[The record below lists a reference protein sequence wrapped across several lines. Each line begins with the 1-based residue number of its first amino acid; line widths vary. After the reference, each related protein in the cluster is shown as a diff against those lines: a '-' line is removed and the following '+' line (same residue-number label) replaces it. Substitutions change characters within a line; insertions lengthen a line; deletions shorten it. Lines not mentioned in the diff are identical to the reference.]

1 MTMNERRDPIP
12 FSTLCRSMW
21 SWDLWLALACGA
33 VVAIA
38 STTIDFEPKRAWI
51 APAFGLS
58 CLAFTVAIQQQH
70 NLRKRLHGS
79 DYGELLRITD
89 QTETKARM
97 PYIITRWVAVA
108 SLVCSVPTIVII
120 EAVTQEWLVPTLLT
134 VVAVVS
140 LWSFFAMLSILRLV
154 SVHDKLAAELES
166 YKEQLDA
173 AERQHLAKSQSKNLG
188 ASDKSD

>member
-1 MTMNERRDPIP
+1 MIDRRETQPVSIL
-12 FSTLCRSMW
+12 FRSIW

-38 STTIDFEPKRAWI
+38 STTLDFEPKRVWI

-58 CLAFTVAIQQQH
+58 CLVLTVTVQQQN
-70 NLRKRLHGS
+70 NLRKRLHSS

-89 QTETKARM
+89 QTETQARM
-97 PYIITRWVAVA
+97 PYLITRWLAVA
-108 SLVCSVPTIVII
+108 SLVCSGPTIVVI

-134 VVAVVS
+134 IVALVS
-140 LWSFFAMLSILRLV
+140 LWAFFAMLSILRLV
-154 SVHDKLAAELES
+154 SVHDKYAAELES

-173 AERQHLAKSQSKNLG
+173 AQRQRLTKDQSENHG
-188 ASDKSD
+188 VSDKDG